1 MMPLILYGN
10 KGKNNRSFAGGMQKS
25 YAENTKKL
33 DDNSSSF
40 EVTDPGIEPGI
51 QPSEGYVLTA

>member
-1 MMPLILYGN
+1 MQKQPFLCW
-10 KGKNNRSFAGGMQKS
+10 GGMQKS

-51 QPSEGYVLTA
+51 QP

>member
-51 QPSEGYVLTA
+51 QP